1 MQYKEICSLII
12 IKKVSMVAILESLEF
27 KSSAQMVRR
36 VISVIPNRC
45 GLKVNEKTSTQ
56 TDPECNAALDRKPLS
71 DVIVALFRLPFTELT

>member
-12 IKKVSMVAILESLEF
+12 IKKVGMAAILEYLEC

-45 GLKVNEKTSTQ
+45 GLKVNEK
-56 TDPECNAALDRKPLS
+56 N
-71 DVIVALFRLPFTELT
+71 